1 MKRIREILL
10 TDYIGAITIAF
21 LVGDGVFAI
30 ITALIRTG
38 SAYVYFSRRGGVFD
52 SPASHIQWETLISAL
67 LTCTLSLAAALLLAR
82 WMYPNVFNSPSID
95 TDPTEQTPGQTED
108 Q

>member
-1 MKRIREILL
+1 MNRIRDILL

-30 ITALIRTG
+30 IMALIRTG
-38 SAYVYFSRRGGVFD
+38 SAYVYFSRRGSVFD
-52 SPASHIQWETLISAL
+52 SPASHVQWETLISAL
-67 LTCTLSLAAALLLAR
+67 LTFTLSLAAALLLAR
-82 WMYPNVFNSPSID
+82 WMYPNVFNGPSID
-95 TDPTEQTPGQTED
+95 TDPAEQPPEQTED